1 MAGTTR
7 DPTIVDVTVGER
19 LRKRREALE
28 ISQDELAQGLG
39 ITYQQLQKYE
49 RGDNRI
55 SAGRLYDAAK
65 NVTLTGHYFWPGVIM
80 LSQTA
85 WNKLSDEQK
94 KALVEAGRETTKES
108 YVLAASQEADTIA
121 FLKEKGVT
129 IDKIADLDKM
139 RELTAPVVE
148 KWKAQ
153 DPLIAKI
160 ADRFAAGN

>member
-28 ISQDELAQGLG
+28 ISQDDLAQGLG

-65 NVTLTGHYFWPGVIM
+65 ILKTSIAFFFEGLDPLHAAVRRGVAEEGEGFAGAEDT
-80 LSQTA
+80 Q
-85 WNKLSDEQK
+85 
-94 KALVEAGRETTKES
+94 LVEM
-108 YVLAASQEADTIA
+108 VLAVKQVKDPAVRNNLVAMVKKQA
-121 FLKEKGVT
+121 
-129 IDKIADLDKM
+129 
-139 RELTAPVVE
+139 
-148 KWKAQ
+148 KA
-153 DPLIAKI
+153 AKKP
-160 ADRFAAGN
+160 AAKSRK

>member
-28 ISQDELAQGLG
+28 ISQDDLAQSLG

-65 NVTLTGHYFWPGVIM
+65 ILKTNIAFFFEGLDPLHAAVRRGVAEEGVGFTGPED
-80 LSQTA
+80 SQ
-85 WNKLSDEQK
+85 
-94 KALVEAGRETTKES
+94 LVEL
-108 YVLAASQEADTIA
+108 VLAVKQVKDPAARNSLVAMVKKQA
-121 FLKEKGVT
+121 
-129 IDKIADLDKM
+129 
-139 RELTAPVVE
+139 
-148 KWKAQ
+148 KA
-153 DPLIAKI
+153 AKKP
-160 ADRFAAGN
+160 AVKSRK

>member
-65 NVTLTGHYFWPGVIM
+65 ILKTSIAFFFEGLDPLHAAVRRGVAEEGDGFTGAEDT
-80 LSQTA
+80 Q
-85 WNKLSDEQK
+85 
-94 KALVEAGRETTKES
+94 LVEM
-108 YVLAASQEADTIA
+108 VLAVKQVKDPAVRNNLVAMVKKQAKASKKPA
-121 FLKEKGVT
+121 
-129 IDKIADLDKM
+129 
-139 RELTAPVVE
+139 
-148 KWKAQ
+148 
-153 DPLIAKI
+153 AKS
-160 ADRFAAGN
+160 RK

>member
-28 ISQDELAQGLG
+28 ISQDDLAQGLG

-65 NVTLTGHYFWPGVIM
+65 ILKTGIAFFFEGLDPLHSAVRRGVAEEGDGFAGPED
-80 LSQTA
+80 SQ
-85 WNKLSDEQK
+85 
-94 KALVEAGRETTKES
+94 LVEL
-108 YVLAASQEADTIA
+108 VLAVKQVKDPALRNSLVAMVKKQA
-121 FLKEKGVT
+121 
-129 IDKIADLDKM
+129 
-139 RELTAPVVE
+139 
-148 KWKAQ
+148 KA
-153 DPLIAKI
+153 AKKP
-160 ADRFAAGN
+160 AAKSRK